1 MGFAGHAFVDWD
13 DTIAENIRY
22 FTETEQ
28 AACRLI
34 AEATKADPEKVRMR
48 GRELDLAVA
57 RRMGLV
63 QESLHTAWLTCYR
76 EFAEGAGLACDPETE
91 RAVRE
96 ACRYPYEVKQEVLP
110 GAREVLNWL
119 RMNRFEV
126 VIWTAGEHRVQLR
139 KIRESGLTHLIDRA
153 HVVPDKTPDRLR
165 EALEGRNPARCFVV
179 GNSIHSDIRPALEV
193 GLLAVHVPADTWA
206 YDEAE
211 VDHSHPRYRRVE
223 ELTQVPAVVAD
234 WFGLPRQPVERP
246 EPASAQEI

>member
-22 FTETEQ
+22 FAETEE

-34 AEATKADPEKVRMR
+34 AEATQADPEKVRTR
-48 GRELDLAVA
+48 GRELDLAIA
-57 RRMGLV
+57 RQMGLV
-63 QESLHTAWLTCYR
+63 QESLSTAWLTCYR
-76 EFAEGAGLACDPETE
+76 EFAECAGLACDPETE

-110 GAREVLNWL
+110 GAREVLTWL
-119 RMNRFEV
+119 RSQGFEV

-139 KIRESGLTHLIDRA
+139 KIRESGLTHLIHRA
-153 HVVPDKTPDRLR
+153 RVVPDKTPERLQ
-165 EALEGRNPARCFVV
+165 EALEGRDPARCFVV

-193 GLLAVHVPADTWA
+193 GLLAVHVPVETWA

-211 VDHSHPRYRRVE
+211 LDHSHPRYRRVE
-223 ELTQVPAVVAD
+223 ELTQVPSVVAE
-234 WFGLPRQPVERP
+234 WFGLPSGSLLHPKPV
-246 EPASAQEI
+246 SAQEM